1 MPKDE
6 PAAIKPSSA
15 SESRG
20 MKDPDQLWA
29 LDIEPDLDA
38 LDDDMKKYFDICR
51 DKLGLL
57 PNVLRAY
64 QPVDEVGTGHKR
76 PGLIL

>member
-38 LDDDMKKYFDICR
+38 LDDDMKKYFDIAATSWACCLTSCAPMASTR
-51 DKLGLL
+51 
-57 PNVLRAY
+57 PNW
-64 QPVDEVGTGHKR
+64 R
-76 PGLIL
+76 PSSTPTTR